1 MEPWIH
7 FVPIEE
13 DLSDLKEKIEWARA
27 NDEKVQ
33 EIVKNGNEL
42 VAKWIN
48 PELMYCYYAKAF
60 EKYAA
65 RMSRPVQVTGDHE
78 ELTQETDVDLTGN
91 WQKYWKSPSCS
102 KCHKTTAHDE
112 L

>member
-1 MEPWIH
+1 MEPWVH
-7 FVPIEE
+7 FIPLEE
-13 DLSDLKEKIEWARA
+13 DLSDLQEKINWARE
-27 NDEKVQ
+27 NDDKVR

-65 RMSRPVQVTGDHE
+65 RMSRPVQGLGQKKE
-78 ELTQETDVDLTGN
+78 KLTF
-91 WQKYWKSPSCS
+91 
-102 KCHKTTAHDE
+102 
-112 L
+112 